1 MKKKIALISHGCAKN
16 LVDSELM
23 LGILDDAG
31 YSVTLDESE
40 YDIVI
45 VNTCSFIHDAEKES
59 VQSIFEML
67 SKGKK
72 VVVTGCLPQKYQH
85 ELESLLPEAAAFVG
99 TSDLSKIAGVIAALE
114 EKKTVYCVSKKPEY
128 IYPEQVVRR
137 QITLG
142 ASSFLKIAE
151 GCSYKCGYC
160 VIPRLRGPYKSRPME
175 NILKEA
181 KELVSKGVN
190 EIVLIAQD
198 TTAYGKDIYGRY
210 ALSEL
215 LEKLNNIEDL
225 QWIRVM
231 YTYPSTFSD
240 ELIEAFASL
249 EKVVKYI
256 DIPLQHSHPD
266 MLKAMYRPVLDYEE
280 LIEKMRRKIDGVAIR
295 STFIVGYPSESEEQ
309 FEHLYNFVEKMRFD
323 KVGVFE
329 YCREKGTP
337 SYSMKPQVL
346 SKVKKERRKKIMQ
359 MQQVI
364 SKEINESFIG
374 KILPCIVETV
384 DARGHVVARSYR
396 DAPEVDGY
404 VYVKTDKPLIP
415 GDIESVKIV
424 SASEYDL
431 FGETV

>member
-40 YDIVI
+40 SDIVI

-160 VIPRLRGPYKSRPME
+160 VIPRLRGSYKSRPME
-175 NILKEA
+175 NILQEA

-210 ALSEL
+210 ALAEL
-215 LEKLNNIEDL
+215 LEKLNKIEDL

-240 ELIEAFASL
+240 ELIDAFSSL

-280 LIEKMRRKIDGVAIR
+280 LIEKMRRKIDDVAIR

>member
-40 YDIVI
+40 SDIVI

-346 SKVKKERRKKIMQ
+346 LKVKKERRKKIMQ
-359 MQQVI
+359 MQQII

-415 GDIESVKIV
+415 GDIEPVKIV

>member
-40 YDIVI
+40 SDIVI

-151 GCSYKCGYC
+151 GCSYNCGYC

-175 NILKEA
+175 NILQEA

-198 TTAYGKDIYGRY
+198 TTAYGKDLYGRY
-210 ALSEL
+210 ALAEL
-215 LEKLNNIEDL
+215 LEKLNDIKDL

-415 GDIESVKIV
+415 GDIEPVKIV

>member
-40 YDIVI
+40 SDIVI

>member
-40 YDIVI
+40 SDIVI

-210 ALSEL
+210 ALAEL
-215 LEKLNNIEDL
+215 LEKLNKIEDL

-364 SKEINESFIG
+364 SKEINGSFVG
-374 KILPCIVETV
+374 KVLPCIVETV
-384 DARGHVVARSYR
+384 DSRGSVVARSYR

-415 GDIESVKIV
+415 GDIEPVRII

>member
-40 YDIVI
+40 SDIVI

-160 VIPRLRGPYKSRPME
+160 VIPRLRGSYKSRPME
-175 NILKEA
+175 NILQEA

-198 TTAYGKDIYGRY
+198 TTAYGKDIYGGY

-215 LEKLNNIEDL
+215 LAKLNNIEDL

-364 SKEINESFIG
+364 SKEINGSFIG

-415 GDIESVKIV
+415 GDIESVKII

>member
-40 YDIVI
+40 SDIVI

-175 NILKEA
+175 NILQEA

-210 ALSEL
+210 ALAEL
-215 LEKLNNIEDL
+215 LEKLNKIEDL

>member
-31 YSVTLDESE
+31 HSVTLDESE
-40 YDIVI
+40 SDIVI

-160 VIPRLRGPYKSRPME
+160 VIPRLRGSYKSRPME
-175 NILKEA
+175 NILQEA

-210 ALSEL
+210 ALAEL
-215 LEKLNNIEDL
+215 LEKLNKIEDL

-415 GDIESVKIV
+415 GDIEPVKIV

>member
-40 YDIVI
+40 SDIVI

-175 NILKEA
+175 NILQEA

-198 TTAYGKDIYGRY
+198 TTAYGKDLYGRY
-210 ALSEL
+210 ALAEL
-215 LEKLNNIEDL
+215 LEKLNDIKDL

-364 SKEINESFIG
+364 SKEINGSFIG

>member
-40 YDIVI
+40 SDIVI

-175 NILKEA
+175 NILQEA

-198 TTAYGKDIYGRY
+198 TTAYGKDLYGRY
-210 ALSEL
+210 ALAEL
-215 LEKLNNIEDL
+215 LEKLNDIEDL
-225 QWIRVM
+225 QWIRVI